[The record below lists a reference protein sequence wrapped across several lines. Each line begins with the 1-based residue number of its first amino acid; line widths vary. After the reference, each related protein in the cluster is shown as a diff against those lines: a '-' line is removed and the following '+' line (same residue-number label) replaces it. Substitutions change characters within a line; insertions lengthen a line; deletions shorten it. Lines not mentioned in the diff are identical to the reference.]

1 MRRKLYCIAVPE
13 SCGKQNW
20 RILRVDEVTT
30 CRPPG
35 RAATGVTRH
44 GRAYQEAGSRARAGT
59 GLAGRA
65 EDAAVVLL
73 FSLVA
78 SGQIKLRRIDAWR
91 KITAVLSQHTASTTA
106 IWKAF
111 IMKANQLLLAAIL
124 TCAIA
129 PIETIAEDKSVV
141 QQMAPAAVQ
150 LPIEGELPSLGSATE
165 WLNSQPLTA
174 AGLRGKVVLID
185 FWTYSCINW
194 LRSLP
199 YVRAW
204 AEKYKD
210 QGLVVIGVHA
220 PEFAFEKNVDNVRR
234 AAKDMRVDYPIAIDS
249 DHALWRAFKNKYWP
263 ALYFVDAQG
272 RIRHHQFGEGEYE
285 QSEMIIQQLLAEAGI
300 AGIDH
305 ELVSV
310 DARGAEAAADW
321 GSLKSPENY
330 VGYERTENFASP
342 GGAVLDKRRVY
353 AAPASLRL
361 NHWALSGD
369 WTVEKQATVL
379 NKANG
384 RIAYRF
390 HARDLHLVMGPAA
403 RGTSVRFRVLIDGQP
418 PGAAHG
424 IDVDDQG
431 NGTVT
436 EQRLYQLIRQP
447 KPIAARQFEIEF
459 LDSGVEA
466 FAFTFG

>member
-1 MRRKLYCIAVPE
+1 M
-13 SCGKQNW
+13 G
-20 RILRVDEVTT
+20 
-30 CRPPG
+30 
-35 RAATGVTRH
+35 
-44 GRAYQEAGSRARAGT
+44 
-59 GLAGRA
+59 
-65 EDAAVVLL
+65 
-73 FSLVA
+73 
-78 SGQIKLRRIDAWR
+78 
-91 KITAVLSQHTASTTA
+91 STT
-106 IWKAF
+106 
-111 IMKANQLLLAAIL
+111 KANHLLLAATL
-124 TCAIA
+124 ACAIAA
-129 PIETIAEDKSVV
+129 PIETLARDDSMV
-141 QQMAPAAVQ
+141 QQMTPPAIR
-150 LPIEGELPSLGSATE
+150 LPNEGALPPFDGAAE
-165 WLNSQPLTA
+165 WLNSPPLTA
-174 AGLRGKVVLID
+174 AGLRGKVVLVQ
-185 FWTYSCINW
+185 FWTYTCINW

-204 AEKYKD
+204 AAKYKD

-220 PEFAFEKNVDNVRR
+220 PEFAFEKNLDNVRR
-234 AAKDMRVDYPIAIDS
+234 AAKDMRVDYPIAIDN
-249 DHALWRAFKNKYWP
+249 DHAIWRAFKNEYWP

-272 RIRHHQFGEGEYE
+272 HIRHHHFGEGEYE
-285 QSEMIIQQLLAEAGI
+285 QSEMIIQQLLAEAGVGGI
-300 AGIDH
+300 AH
-305 ELVSV
+305 QLVSV

-342 GGAVLDKRRVY
+342 GGALSDKRRVY
-353 AAPASLRL
+353 AAPARLRL

-369 WTVEKQATVL
+369 WTVAKRVTVL

-436 EQRLYQLIRQP
+436 EQRLYQLIRQA
-447 KPIAARQFEIEF
+447 KPIADRQFAIEF